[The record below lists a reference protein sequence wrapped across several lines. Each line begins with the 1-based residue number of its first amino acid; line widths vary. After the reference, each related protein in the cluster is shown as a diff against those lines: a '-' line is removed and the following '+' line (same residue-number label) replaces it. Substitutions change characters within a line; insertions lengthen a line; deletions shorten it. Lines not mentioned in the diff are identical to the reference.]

1 MGEEAMRCSAVS
13 TLVACVFGATLGL
26 CGAPAQA
33 QDLRIVVGTAPGGSY
48 DLTGRLVGRHIGKH
62 LAGNPNVVPQNMPG
76 AGSLTAA
83 NHIYNVAPQDGSVI
97 GVLVPAIL
105 FNQIFGEE
113 NIRFDGGKF
122 QWIGNPLGS
131 AVVSTVFHTAP
142 IKTWRDALTTTV
154 MMGAPGSTAPDAT
167 TAHLVNAT
175 LGTKF
180 NVISGYKGGQDIVL
194 AMERGEIHGRASQT
208 WAGWLAAKPDWIREG
223 KLVPLF
229 HVARK
234 QVPELKDVPLL
245 VDLVQGEGNKAL
257 VRAYVNVIEIGRP
270 LVAGPGV
277 PADRVTALRRAFDAT
292 VKDPAF
298 LAEAEK
304 LQIELGPITGEEL
317 QAMVREVTQ
326 LDKAVIGRL
335 KDVLR

>member
-1 MGEEAMRCSAVS
+1 MMRSSSAL
-13 TLVACVFGATLGL
+13 TLFAGMFAAVLSLFQH
-26 CGAPAQA
+26 PAQA
-33 QDLRIVVGTAPGGSY
+33 EDLRIVIGTAPGGSY
-48 DLTGRLVGRHIGKH
+48 DLTGRLVGRHIAKH
-62 LAGNPNVVPQNMPG
+62 LPGNPNIIPQNMPG

-83 NHIYNVAPQDGSVI
+83 NHIYNVAPQDGSVV
-97 GVLVPAIL
+97 GVVVPAIL

-113 NIRFDGGKF
+113 NIRFDGDKF

-131 AVVSTVFHTAP
+131 PVVSTVFHTAP

-180 NVISGYKGGQDIVL
+180 NLITGYKGGQDIVL

-229 HVARK
+229 HVSRK
-234 QVPELKDVPLL
+234 QVPELKDIPLL
-245 VDLVQGEGNKAL
+245 VDLVQGEDNKAL

-277 PADRVTALRRAFDAT
+277 PAARVTALRRAFDAT
-292 VKDPAF
+292 VKDPDF
-298 LAEAEK
+298 VAEAEK

-317 QAMVREVTQ
+317 QGMVREVTQ
-326 LDKAVIGRL
+326 LDKAVVDRL
-335 KDVLR
+335 KDVIR